1 MHQADNR
8 ESWLE
13 NLHPNH
19 ECNKI
24 LIIFVGKSKSIIF
37 IALNR
42 MGQLNN
48 YTYWPSGGAVSV
60 NGWNT
65 GEPAHITN
73 YNCGAFQLNAYNNF
87 TFIVYLIGLSRNSKW
102 MDTKCIEANTYICE
116 TPAPNEVCKS

>member
-8 ESWLE
+8 ESWLK
-13 NLHPNH
+13 NLNSYH

-42 MGQLNN
+42 MGQKD
-48 YTYWPSGGAVSV
+48 YSYWPSGGAVSV

-65 GEPAHITN
+65 GEPAHITD
-73 YNCGAFQLNAYNNF
+73 YNCGAIQLNAFY
-87 TFIVYLIGLSRNSKW
+87 
-102 MDTKCIEANTYICE
+102 
-116 TPAPNEVCKS
+116 